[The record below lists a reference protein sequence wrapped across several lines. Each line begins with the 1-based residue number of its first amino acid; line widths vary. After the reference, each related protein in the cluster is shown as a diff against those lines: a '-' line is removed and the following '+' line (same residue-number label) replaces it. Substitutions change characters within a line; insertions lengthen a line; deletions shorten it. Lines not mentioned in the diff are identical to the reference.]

1 MLDELPMTALVETRA
16 ILGPRAVRLRM
27 LLPPY
32 PALGCGVLRAL
43 RITEQSEIIEIV
55 AGYESYERLE

>member
-1 MLDELPMTALVETRA
+1 MLDELPMTALVEARA
-16 ILGPRAVRLRM
+16 MLGNRAMRLRL

-43 RITEQSEIIEIV
+43 RVSEHNEVIEIV
-55 AGYESYERLE
+55 AGYEAYEHLE

>member
-1 MLDELPMTALVETRA
+1 MLDELPMTALVDARA
-16 ILGPRAVRLRM
+16 MLGDRAMRLRV

-43 RITEQSEIIEIV
+43 RISETNEFVEIV

>member
-16 ILGPRAVRLRM
+16 NLGARAIRLRM

-43 RITEQSEIIEIV
+43 RITEQREIIEIV